1 VFYLGGAHRFISN
14 LHRFKLVYHEQKGY
28 DGYRLTYA
36 GYDMLALNAFINKG
50 LIIGL
55 GRKIG
60 VGKESDVYM
69 AQNADGQEV
78 VLKFNRLGRT
88 SFRSIKKKR
97 DYLLHRKVKIIMI
110 NCTTHTNRK

>member
-1 VFYLGGAHRFISN
+1 MSN

-36 GYDMLALNAFINKG
+36 GYDILALNAFMNKG
-50 LIIGL
+50 LITGL

-60 VGKESDVYM
+60 VGKESDVYL
-69 AQNADGQEV
+69 AQNADGEEL

-88 SFRSIKKKR
+88 SFRNIKKKR
-97 DYLLHRKVKIIMI
+97 DYLQHRKVIYVLFI
-110 NCTTHTNRK
+110 CLCCCFV